1 MGSFQSD
8 ELLRTENLI
17 LMHDVIKYQVS
28 VEEYFHNLLAV
39 VNLGY
44 FITSRFTSSFL
55 CPQHQSHPVVN
66 RTSKFSANFHI
77 ILLLVL
83 PVIFSIFSSIVSFFV
98 YFNACAILFRVLYR
112 TFAFVIVGRAG
123 SLRFT
128 ASSVANQ
135 LPVAA
140 RTARHLVETAGI

>member
-1 MGSFQSD
+1 MQLPSTRFFVGPLVSGFVCRSD

-55 CPQHQSHPVVN
+55 CP
-66 RTSKFSANFHI
+66 
-77 ILLLVL
+77 
-83 PVIFSIFSSIVSFFV
+83 
-98 YFNACAILFRVLYR
+98 
-112 TFAFVIVGRAG
+112 
-123 SLRFT
+123 
-128 ASSVANQ
+128 
-135 LPVAA
+135 
-140 RTARHLVETAGI
+140 